1 MVTAV
6 SELDLPAVTFDFADA
21 REHRAMLGEIAKE
34 SWIAKGVFAYPILS
48 YEDCV
53 AILRDKRWH
62 SAAAL
67 AASAFGLDDPRLAE
81 RRRESILSAEG
92 EVHTRLRR
100 LVAPSF
106 SPRSADRL
114 RPFMQ
119 IGRAHV

>member
-1 MVTAV
+1 MVTPV

-67 AASAFGLDDPRLAE
+67 AASAFGLDVWW
-81 RRRESILSAEG
+81 RRRSHRARPIG
-92 EVHTRLRR
+92 CD
-100 LVAPSF
+100 
-106 SPRSADRL
+106 RSCAR
-114 RPFMQ
+114 
-119 IGRAHV
+119 